1 MRYRHIIN
9 LLWVSLPVCVLLRV
23 MQLNFTIDQST
34 GFVEQQY
41 SQICLLITFV
51 VCAAIAAVSFMS
63 FALEDVK
70 KSEKATKPLVAI
82 ASVFTGGMFFF
93 EVVTSAADVKD
104 FVIKELLL
112 LILGLLSAVTFVAF
126 GIKNIYNYNFPNGM
140 LAIPVI
146 YYVVKLITLFVNTS
160 SLALVTENVFLLFAN
175 SALLWFIYE
184 FASFENKINESQRR
198 QKSMLAIAIAAIM
211 LSTVAVLPRLILA
224 ILQKNDI
231 AKGDV
236 SSALLM
242 LAQALFV
249 LAYINGNY
257 AKNNDANKRA
267 ISKHSA

>member
-1 MRYRHIIN
+1 
-9 LLWVSLPVCVLLRV
+9 
-23 MQLNFTIDQST
+23 
-34 GFVEQQY
+34 
-41 SQICLLITFV
+41 
-51 VCAAIAAVSFMS
+51 
-63 FALEDVK
+63 
-70 KSEKATKPLVAI
+70 
-82 ASVFTGGMFFF
+82 
-93 EVVTSAADVKD
+93 
-104 FVIKELLL
+104 
-112 LILGLLSAVTFVAF
+112 
-126 GIKNIYNYNFPNGM
+126 M
-140 LAIPVI
+140 LANPVI

-184 FASFENKINESQRR
+184 LASFENKINESPRR

-211 LSTVAVLPRLILA
+211 LSMVAVLPRLILA
-224 ILQKNDI
+224 ILQKSDI

-257 AKNNDANKRA
+257 AKNKDANKRA